1 MNRLGRLAIV
11 TLGAYLLGGV
21 QSADIAARLAAR
33 QDGSDHK
40 DLRAHGTGNPG
51 GLNAAK
57 VLGPRWGLGVMAA
70 DVAKGAVASAL
81 GRRIAG
87 DGGAYAAG
95 TAAVVGHCLPVWSRF
110 RGGKGIAAS
119 AGSAAICFPAYMPI
133 DIAVASATL
142 GISRGSANRVAYVS
156 SSIFLIASVFWWRG
170 GRRNL
175 WGPSPT
181 WGLPVYAALTGG
193 LISWR
198 FYSATVPVAEV
209 GGLEP
214 APRTEAAA

>member
-1 MNRLGRLAIV
+1 MNRLGRLAV
-11 TLGAYLLGGV
+11 ATLGAYLLGSV

-33 QDGSDHK
+33 QDGSGHR
-40 DLRAHGTGNPG
+40 DLRVHGTRNPG

-70 DVAKGAVASAL
+70 DIAKGAVASAL

-87 DGGAYAAG
+87 DDGGYAAG
-95 TAAVVGHCLPVWSRF
+95 TAAVIGHCLPVWSGF
-110 RGGKGIAAS
+110 RGGKGIATS
-119 AGSAAICFPAYMPI
+119 AGSAAVCFPAYMPV
-133 DIAVASATL
+133 DIAVASGTL
-142 GISRGSANRVAYVS
+142 GLSRGSANRAAYIS
-156 SSIFLIASVFWWRG
+156 SSLFVVASVLWWRG

-193 LISWR
+193 LIAWR
-198 FYSATVPVAEV
+198 FYSAPVPVLEV
-209 GGLEP
+209 ESLDP
-214 APRTEAAA
+214 AARTKAAA

>member
-1 MNRLGRLAIV
+1 MQRLGRLAMA
-11 TLGAYLLGGV
+11 TLGAYLLGSV
-21 QSADIAARLAAR
+21 QSADIAARLAASH
-33 QDGSDHK
+33 DGAGHK

-57 VLGPRWGLGVMAA
+57 VLGTRWGLGVMAA
-70 DVAKGAVASAL
+70 DIAKGAVASAL

-87 DGGAYAAG
+87 DDGAYAAG
-95 TAAVVGHCLPVWSRF
+95 TAAVVGHCLPVWSGF
-110 RGGKGIAAS
+110 RGGKGIATS
-119 AGSAAICFPAYMPI
+119 AGSAAVCFPAYMPV
-133 DIAVASATL
+133 DIAVAGATL
-142 GISRGSANRVAYVS
+142 GLSRGSANRAAYVS
-156 SSIFLIASVFWWRG
+156 SSIFLVASVLWWRS

-198 FYSATVPVAEV
+198 FYAAPPPVAVVES
-209 GGLEP
+209 LDPET
-214 APRTEAAA
+214 RTEVAA